1 MSFFVA
7 AGISVGV
14 LAGIYAQWCGL
25 LGMLTWV
32 GFVSWACFY
41 AAGGKFE
48 GFKKTVL
55 ANLSGVFWA
64 WIIIL
69 LSGLM
74 GGFPLALGAAVIV
87 GAFFMCAQAHI
98 SLLAFIPGAF
108 AGCASTFGANLD
120 YMAAILSLIAGA
132 ALGWLSEIIAVW
144 LVKISTKKVEEKKA
158 E

>member
-25 LGMLTWV
+25 LGLLTWA

-41 AAGGKFE
+41 AAGGKVE
-48 GFKKTVL
+48 GLKKTLL

-64 WIIIL
+64 WIIVL
-69 LSGLM
+69 LAGLM
-74 GGFPLALGAAVIV
+74 GSFPLALGVAVVI

-98 SLLAFIPGAF
+98 SLLAFIPGSF
-108 AGCASTFGANLD
+108 AGCATTFGANLD
-120 YMAAILSLIAGA
+120 YRAAALSLIAGA
-132 ALGWLSEIIAVW
+132 LLGYLSEIIAVW
-144 LVKISTKKVEEKKA
+144 LVKISTKKTEEKKA